1 MQELPGALLL
11 FFVTA
16 LISSYGSLQLG
27 PVNGGVL
34 RYCFR
39 GEFRSAMW
47 LALGGSLTELPYA
60 SMAVWGSSWLN
71 KFRGLESWINY
82 ALIPLFLLL
91 GIRFLLSAKKDLDV
105 ETGLPVKS
113 RKNPFREGIA
123 LAMFNPQLP
132 LFWISILLWMK
143 SGLGIYPDGLL
154 KQAAFVLGT
163 AGGAFFLLWLMVQ
176 ISIKKRSRMTEL
188 SRRYQPE
195 KLIGWFFILLALVQ
209 GLRMLWFAESIL

>member
-11 FFVTA
+11 FFITA

-39 GEFRSAMW
+39 GEFRRAIW
-47 LALGGSLTELPYA
+47 LALGGSLTEIPYA
-60 SMAVWGSSWLN
+60 SVAVWGSSWLN
-71 KFRGLESWINY
+71 KMQGLESWINY
-82 ALIPLFLLL
+82 AIIPLFLLL
-91 GIRFLLSAKKDLDV
+91 GIRFLLSAKKELAIT
-105 ETGLPVKS
+105 ETGLPEKS

-163 AGGAFFLLWLMVQ
+163 AAGAFYLLWLIIR
-176 ISIKKRSRMTEL
+176 ISIKKRSRLSEL

-195 KLIGWFFILLALVQ
+195 KLLGWFFILMALVQ
-209 GLRMLWFAESIL
+209 LVRVILVGNGQ

>member
-1 MQELPGALLL
+1 MEDLAGAFLI
-11 FFVTA
+11 FFTTA

-39 GEFRSAMW
+39 GEFRKAIW
-47 LALGGSLTELPYA
+47 LAFGGSLTEIPYA
-60 SMAVWGSSWLN
+60 ALAVWGSTCLN
-71 KFRGLESWINY
+71 KIPWLELWMNY
-82 ALIPLFLLL
+82 GIIPLFLLL
-91 GIRFLLSAKKDLDV
+91 GIRFLRSAQKDLET
-105 ETGLPVKS
+105 ETGKLQKS

-123 LAMFNPQLP
+123 LAFFNPQLP

-143 SGLGIYPDGLL
+143 SGLGIYPDGPL

-163 AGGAFFLLWLMVQ
+163 AAGAFLLLWLLVR
-176 ISIKKRSRMTEL
+176 ISVKKRSRLSEL

-195 KLIGWFFILLALVQ
+195 KLIGWFFILMALIQ
-209 GLRMLWFAESIL
+209 SIRMIWGLLVYG

>member
-1 MQELPGALLL
+1 MEELPGAVLL
-11 FFVTA
+11 FFITA

-39 GEFRSAMW
+39 GEFRRAIW
-47 LALGGSLTELPYA
+47 LAFGGSLTEIPYA
-60 SMAVWGSSWLN
+60 SVAVWGSSWLN
-71 KFRGLESWINY
+71 KIRGLDLWINY
-82 ALIPLFLLL
+82 GIIPLFLLL
-91 GIRFLLSAKKDLDV
+91 GIRYLLLAKKELTI
-105 ETGLPVKS
+105 ETGLPLKLRTS
-113 RKNPFREGIA
+113 PFREGIA

-163 AGGAFFLLWLMVQ
+163 AAGAFYLLWLMIR
-176 ISIKKRSRMTEL
+176 ISIKKRSRLSEL
-188 SRRYQPE
+188 SRRYQPD
-195 KLIGWFFILLALVQ
+195 KLLGWFFILMAIVQ
-209 GLRMLWFAESIL
+209 MLRVIWGFAVNA